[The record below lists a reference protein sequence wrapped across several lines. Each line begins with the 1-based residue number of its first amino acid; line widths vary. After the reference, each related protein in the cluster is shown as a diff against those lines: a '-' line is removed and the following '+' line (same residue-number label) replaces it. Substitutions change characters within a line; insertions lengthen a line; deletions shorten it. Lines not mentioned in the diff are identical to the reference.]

1 MKLGR
6 YNVCGLLGRGG
17 MGVVYKVRQ
26 PVTGRI
32 AALKILKPADTLLKL
47 VGLEGLRRQFES
59 EAVTMASLNH
69 PNIAAVWDYDE
80 AGGIPFFVMEYYC
93 LNLGMLMGESYRVE
107 APTRRLPLDKA
118 VNYTLQTLDA
128 LARMHHAGIVHRDMK
143 PFNLMLTDS
152 GRIKVIDFGLSRL
165 RGETGSAAPSG
176 VKVGSPYYAPPE
188 QETDPDSV
196 DGRAD
201 CYPVGVMLYRMLTGV
216 LPTDEANLENGA
228 IQPASRFNPDL
239 DAAWDAFFNRAMA
252 RAAEDRFSDA
262 TTMKQALENVY
273 QAWRD
278 QLAAVCRGVDDLTTG
293 PLTVEPGG
301 LRSEP
306 IKVGTRHARV
316 RFVLDPLWRPESLTD
331 RGVKT
336 YARHADGTVVDE
348 ATGLQWQRVGGDY
361 PATWSDAHA
370 YVADLNA
377 HGFAGASDWRLP
389 TVDELVSLL
398 ERPPVMR
405 DFCLPQVFDPSRSTL
420 WTCDRKS
427 YTAAWFVSAALAFVG
442 WQDFSCRFHVRAV
455 RTLSLRRSDESPG

>member
-6 YNVCGLLGRGG
+6 YDVCGLLGRGG
-17 MGVVYKVRQ
+17 MGAVYKVRQ

-32 AALKILKPADTLLKL
+32 AALKILKPADTLLEL
-47 VGLEGLRRQFES
+47 VGLEGLRGQFEA

-118 VNYTLQTLDA
+118 VDYTLQTLVA

-165 RGETGSAAPSG
+165 RGETGPASPSG

-188 QETDPDSV
+188 QEADPDSV
-196 DGRAD
+196 DARAD
-201 CYPVGVMLYRMLTGV
+201 CYAVGVMLYRMLTGV
-216 LPTDEANLENGA
+216 LPTHEANMNHGA
-228 IQPASRFNPDL
+228 IQPASRLNPDL
-239 DAAWDAFFNRAMA
+239 DAAWDAFFKRAMA
-252 RAAEDRFSDA
+252 RAAVDRFSGAA
-262 TTMKQALENVY
+262 TMRQDLENLY
-273 QAWRD
+273 QDWRD
-278 QLAAVCRGVDDLTTG
+278 RLAAVCRGVDDLKTA
-293 PLTVEPGG
+293 PCTVDPGG

-306 IKVGTRHARV
+306 IKVGTRHARA
-316 RFVLDPLWRPESLTD
+316 RFALDPLWRPESLTD
-331 RGVKT
+331 RDEKT
-336 YARHADGTVVDE
+336 YTKRADGTVVDA
-348 ATGLQWQRVGGDY
+348 ATGLQWQRAGSDY
-361 PATWSDAHA
+361 PLIWPDAQA
-370 YVADLNA
+370 YVADINA
-377 HGFAGASDWRLP
+377 RGFAGQSDWRLP
-389 TVDELVSLL
+389 SVDELVSLL
-398 ERPPVMR
+398 ERPPAMR
-405 DFCLPQVFDPSRSTL
+405 DFCLPPVFDPSRPNL

-455 RTLSLRRSDESPG
+455 RSLG